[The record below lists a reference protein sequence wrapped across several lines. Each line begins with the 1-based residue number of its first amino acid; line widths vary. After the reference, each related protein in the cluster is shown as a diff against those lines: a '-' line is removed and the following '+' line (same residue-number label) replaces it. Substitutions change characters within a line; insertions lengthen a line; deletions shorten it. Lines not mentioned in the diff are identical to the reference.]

1 MLVLY
6 IFEQKKNGKKAHFL
20 YLHITYILQI
30 YTVLLCIY
38 KKHISIESVGKRLSY
53 IKSYMHANILYAK
66 PAESNWHNPIQLHEN
81 G

>member
-1 MLVLY
+1 MPVLY
-6 IFEQKKNGKKAHFL
+6 FLNKKKWEKAHFI
-20 YLHITYILQI
+20 YLHIIRI
-30 YTVLLCIY
+30 YTEIYTGVVCIY
-38 KKHISIESVGKRLSY
+38 KTYISIESVGKRLSY

>member
-6 IFEQKKNGKKAHFL
+6 FLKQKKKWEKAHIN
-20 YLHITYILQI
+20 LHFTYIVT
-30 YTVLLCIY
+30 YCVVCTK

-53 IKSYMHANILYAK
+53 IKSYMHVSILYAK